1 MSVLLDVIP
10 PFPSSWV
17 VKSIDAIECTSTLRS
32 RRIHRSC
39 YDGKETSQKTFCPA
53 EWASQLVVWRT
64 NVLTMYQQQHAL
76 NSTGRKKDRLTSQIS
91 LPLFS
96 QRLDPVS
103 SIVCTMSVLKKERDL
118 LPRRFGHVFRSIF
131 KKVSKKKKRKSL
143 ASFDRYFVSCCHID
157 IKAIETQ
164 VRKEAVRR
172 ERKKNRKK
180 KSWLEV
186 SLITH

>member
-1 MSVLLDVIP
+1 MHVNASFKKNSPVLLWWKGNQSKD
-10 PFPSSWV
+10 F
-17 VKSIDAIECTSTLRS
+17 LS
-32 RRIHRSC
+32 RRVGESAGC
-39 YDGKETSQKTFCPA
+39 
-53 EWASQLVVWRT
+53 LT
-64 NVLTMYQQQHAL
+64 NERVDDV
-76 NSTGRKKDRLTSQIS
+76 STTTLAQFDWSEKDRLTSQIS